1 MKLTQTR
8 RGWLIEPETVSEKAH
23 LRYLLA
29 ALEAQPPQGTPLS
42 AREPQEQASLPC
54 AEMLQ
59 PLRADDEQAGSGKQG
74 VQTASP
80 PSAGPVHGSSPY
92 WFLRMV
98 RGIVGLLLI
107 VNIAGTI
114 NLHNYQY
121 MDKTEAMAVFAS
133 SCVLVALLFLFFI
146 GLKTLIN
153 FFHIRKHGCPHPRL
167 TKWWNL

>member
-8 RGWLIEPETVSEKAH
+8 HGWLIEPETVSEKAH

-42 AREPQEQASLPC
+42 TREPQAQASLPC

-74 VQTASP
+74 AQTASP

-92 WFLRMV
+92 WFLRIV
-98 RGIVGLLLI
+98 RGVVAFFLI
-107 VNIAGTI
+107 GRTAETLNFQR
-114 NLHNYQY
+114 YQH
-121 MDKTEAMAVFAS
+121 MNQTDAMAGFAIGF
-133 SCVLVALLFLFFI
+133 VAVVILSLFFW
-146 GLKTLIN
+146 GLKSLID
-153 FFHIRKHGCPHPRL
+153 FLHIRKHGCPHPGL